1 MSTKHN
7 SEEMR
12 LVKIDSPFMISAH
25 PISLR
30 KKKCHCWYNSFK
42 SFIQIYRKVLTYFL
56 ITIISRG
63 ELLPVVHSKA
73 LESHIKPVD
82 HSIMPHMM
90 PLSNM
95 LQEGTLNFFLS
106 SSFAAASRCQK
117 TLIFFSFPDPHIAWL
132 YLK

>member
-1 MSTKHN
+1 M
-7 SEEMR
+7 
-12 LVKIDSPFMISAH
+12 KIDSPFMISAH
-25 PISLR
+25 LISLS
-30 KKKCHCWYNSFK
+30 KKTCHCWYNSFK
-42 SFIQIYRKVLTYFL
+42 NFIQIYRKVLTYFL

-63 ELLPVVHSKA
+63 ELFPVVHSKA

-106 SSFAAASRCQK
+106 SSFAAASRCHK
-117 TLIFFSFPDPHIAWL
+117 TLNFFFLSRSTHCMTIFKIKYKGL
-132 YLK
+132 